1 MANDFSNI
9 EIFEGKTYD
18 KLLKQIHDNSEE
30 KSVQLKKIV
39 QSITKILSESNA
51 GPSEAVLL
59 MPLIT
64 ECMDVSIRNDDMLIK
79 LAGIIQRI
87 IKANN
92 SSESDSGGGG
102 GLTAEERAEI
112 IANARASA
120 GKVIKM
126 GGSK

>member
-59 MPLIT
+59 MPVIT
-64 ECMDVSIRNDDMLIK
+64 ECLDVPIRNDDMLTK
-79 LAGIIQRI
+79 LAGILQRI

-92 SSESDSGGGG
+92 SAESDSGGGG